1 MRLTVCVRRVQIYEI
16 NKGFEGD
23 AARKVYEGMIYP
35 LLKPHQKVWQVPG
48 LFADPRLPRNE
59 SEKILL
65 DKIDGFWSWAQNDT
79 KVAGINP
86 WHWETWGSMASTSPE
101 FQLGA
106 REFPALKEKLAEI
119 GAAIK
124 AGQGGGYG
132 GLGRKMPRA

>member
-1 MRLTVCVRRVQIYEI
+1 M
-16 NKGFEGD
+16 
-23 AARKVYEGMIYP
+23 
-35 LLKPHQKVWQVPG
+35 PG

-86 WHWETWGSMASTSPE
+86 WHWETWGSMASTSPQ

-132 GLGRKMPRA
+132 GRGRKMPRA